1 METYTFNSVLQLFF
15 IALFQKANLII
26 MVNVPKMRRTYC
38 PHPDCMSHKQ
48 FKVVQYKKSAES
60 KQAQGRRR

>member
-1 METYTFNSVLQLFF
+1 MESYICFCPSITFYCS
-15 IALFQKANLII
+15 ISDSKPII